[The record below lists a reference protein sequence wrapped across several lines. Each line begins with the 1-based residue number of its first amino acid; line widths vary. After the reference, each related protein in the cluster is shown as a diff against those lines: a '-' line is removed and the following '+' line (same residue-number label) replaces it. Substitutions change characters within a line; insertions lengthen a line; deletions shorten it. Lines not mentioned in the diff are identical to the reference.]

1 MAAPSAP
8 SSTLSTTMP
17 DPYLFTR
24 GHTGLE
30 FPSLAYGDP
39 PTEPIEVVATNPTG
53 YRIGD
58 LTVFFD
64 EPAARD
70 IEVAGEDGWHSA
82 RDATMVIDEIPIGQE
97 ASFFVR
103 IIPPLAGVPRRQNIG
118 LTLDYLLLPPPL

>member
-1 MAAPSAP
+1 
-8 SSTLSTTMP
+8 MP

-53 YRIGD
+53 CRIGD

-82 RDATMVIDEIPIGQE
+82 RDATMVIDEIAYRPG
-97 ASFFVR
+97 SFFLR
-103 IIPPLAGVPRRQNIG
+103 AHYPAAGRSTSTSEHRAYARLPTSAARPLRS
-118 LTLDYLLLPPPL
+118 TKS